1 MGISERLTALRK
13 QNGWSQEELAQRLD
27 VSRQAVSKWE
37 GGQAMPDLERVV
49 RMSELFGV
57 STDSLLKDSPGPD
70 TPVPAEAARA
80 VTMEEA
86 EAFLSLKKTVADRIA
101 WAVLACVLAPIP
113 LLMLG
118 ALAGVGRIP
127 ENVAGA
133 VGIATLLV
141 LAAGA
146 VAVFVSCGIASER
159 YEYLEK
165 EPIQAARAVVQMARE
180 QQESSRERYGR
191 WTVAGVCLCI
201 LAALPLL
208 ISAMLSESAIAL
220 TAALCVTL
228 ALAGI
233 GTTFLIRVGIHWES
247 LQKLLEEGDYS
258 REAKRRR
265 HGHGGISAAFWLGTV
280 AVYLGYS
287 FITGDWRRSW
297 IVWPVAGA
305 LYAALVAALSGRRG
319 R

>member
-1 MGISERLTALRK
+1 MGFSERVTTLRK
-13 QNGWSQEELAQRLD
+13 QAGWSQEELAQRLD

-37 GGQAMPDLERVV
+37 SGQAMPDLDRLV

-57 STDSLLKDSPGPD
+57 STDSLLRDNSEPD
-70 TPVPAEAARA
+70 RSVQEAARA

-86 EAFLSLKKTVADRIA
+86 QAFLSLKETMADRIA
-101 WAVLACVLAPIP
+101 WAVFACVLAPIP
-113 LLMLG
+113 LLMLS
-118 ALAGVGRIP
+118 ALAEAGLLS

-133 VGIATLLV
+133 VGIAVLLV

-146 VAVFVSCGIASER
+146 VAVFLSCGIASER

-165 EPIQAARAVVQMARE
+165 EPIQAARTVIQMARE

-191 WTVAGVCLCI
+191 WNVAGVSLCI

-208 ISAMLSESAIAL
+208 IAAMLSESAVAVI
-220 TAALCVTL
+220 TALCVTL
-228 ALAGI
+228 ALAGLGI
-233 GTTFLIRVGIHWES
+233 TFLIRAGIRWES

-265 HGHGGISAAFWLGTV
+265 HGHGGISAAFWLVTV
-280 AVYLGYS
+280 SIYLAYS

-305 LYAALVAALSGRRG
+305 LYAALVAALSGRHG